1 MNKYLLL
8 LILSVLSFGMVSCDD
23 DEDVTPIDI
32 PLIAGTWEVVDQ
44 GNQNVFE
51 REFILNITSSQ
62 IHEGYGGYKGY
73 ITILD
78 RVFTWSCLEVENH
91 QPLLEVVFQG
101 ELDSDDPWAGDHFYK
116 ITKLNDSHMWWQVNT
131 KGDNSTI
138 KFKRRTDLQIE

>member
-8 LILSVLSFGMVSCDD
+8 LILPFLSFGMVSCDD

-73 ITILD
+73 INTYFLKYDGTPIHNQTYGLSY
-78 RVFTWSCLEVENH
+78 VVASKH
-91 QPLLEVVFQG
+91 QG
-101 ELDSDDPWAGDHFYK
+101 
-116 ITKLNDSHMWWQVNT
+116 
-131 KGDNSTI
+131 
-138 KFKRRTDLQIE
+138 